1 MTSRKHRTILSLAL
15 AGLMSLTMVA
25 GPVSFA
31 DTNDEDSEPESY
43 ARLYTEIDQSRT
55 AITQQSS
62 APRNTIQAACGSGGP
77 CLFYLNNSW
86 QSGNADL
93 QFNYG
98 SASDKPL
105 AGDWNG
111 DGKDTIGI
119 RRGNEYFLR
128 NTNSGGGHDHWVKY
142 GRASDQSY
150 IGDWD
155 GNGTDTIGIRR
166 GNEYHL
172 RNINSNGP
180 AHKIIRYGKANDE
193 TFVGDWNGDGRT
205 TIAVRR
211 GNTFYLKNSLSG
223 GSADIKFNY
232 GRRGDEVHVGDWN
245 GDGKDTFA
253 VRRGNEWFIRNDF
266 KSGNAQT
273 TIRYGKASDTP
284 IVGDW
289 DGNGTTTPGVH
300 RAGSSSPSL
309 PSQTPV
315 MVYGTLR
322 TGQPAHNVVQG
333 RFTLNVLGRAP
344 SLELWVTD
352 HPYPSYPVW
361 PWALP
366 GSTGMTGE
374 MLFFPNATY
383 NAEVARLDNWEGY
396 TPGGNPNTM
405 NYIREKRATNQNKS
419 AWVYVATPWR
429 QTYAKNYGTK
439 VVSGDITRF

>member
-1 MTSRKHRTILSLAL
+1 MTGRKHKTIISAVL
-15 AGLMSLTMVA
+15 AGLLSLTMVA

-31 DTNDEDSEPESY
+31 DTEDTSEATETYARIYEDSQAETTPL
-43 ARLYTEIDQSRT
+43 A
-55 AITQQSS
+55 
-62 APRNTIQAACGSGGP
+62 NTIQAACGSGGP

-86 QSGNADL
+86 NGGDADL

-98 SASDKPL
+98 AATDKPL

-111 DGKDTIGI
+111 DGKDTIGV

-128 NTNSGGGHDHWVKY
+128 NTNSGGGHDHWVRY
-142 GRASDQSY
+142 GRATDQAY
-150 IGDWD
+150 VGDWD
-155 GNGTDTIGIRR
+155 GNGTDTIGVRR
-166 GNEYHL
+166 GNQYYL
-172 RNINSNGP
+172 RNINSNGDP
-180 AHKIIRYGKANDE
+180 HTTFRYGKASDE

-211 GNTFYLKNSLSG
+211 GNTFHLRNTLAG
-223 GSADIKFNY
+223 GNAEITFNY
-232 GRRGDEVHVGDWN
+232 GRKGDEVYVGDWN
-245 GDGKDTFA
+245 GDGKETFA
-253 VRRGNEWFIRNDF
+253 VRRGNEWHIRNDF
-266 KSGNAQT
+266 NGGPAERI
-273 TIRYGKASDTP
+273 IRFGKASDTP
-284 IVGDW
+284 LVGDW
-289 DGNGTTTPGVH
+289 DGNGTATPGVH
-300 RAGSSSPSL
+300 RAPKPPAKPSL
-309 PSQTPV
+309 PSQVPV

-322 TGQPAHNVVQG
+322 TGQPAHSVVQG
-333 RFTLNVLGRAP
+333 RFNLNVLGRAP

-374 MLFFPNATY
+374 MLFFPSSRY
-383 NAEVARLDNWEGY
+383 NAEVARLDDWEGY
-396 TPGGNPNTM
+396 TPGGNPNQM
-405 NYIREKRATNQNKS
+405 NYIREQRATNQNKN